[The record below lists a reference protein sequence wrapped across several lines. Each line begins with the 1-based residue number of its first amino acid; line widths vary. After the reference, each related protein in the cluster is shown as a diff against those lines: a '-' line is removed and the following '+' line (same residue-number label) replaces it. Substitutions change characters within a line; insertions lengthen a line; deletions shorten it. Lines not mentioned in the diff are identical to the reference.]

1 MPESAWMMTAII
13 VVPSSCSVLAI
24 EGRSSAGA
32 DVLGTATEIAEVG
45 EGTGDGSRVDT
56 EDGNEVD
63 NAMEVG
69 NTNEVE
75 GKRTAVGFEVTR
87 PDGKLVATIAGNPE
101 DFDGSAMAAV
111 ASVEISSSVGCDD
124 ERSEIP
130 EGNETDRVGSVVGM
144 VTNSVGR
151 LVVMTSAES
160 PRLTLVVGADETA
173 LSNTGSRPPAGDGV
187 DVDINNNPNP
197 WAIEALALAAPVT
210 LAVAEALSWG
220 PLSAPTFG
228 MAATCVLTVDIVEKT
243 TTPGATLMLV
253 DSSEVVGMLGSG
265 KYPPGTLTDTV
276 TIANVVAPV
285 GTARETDGVAAIDLV
300 TDRAFKTS
308 VLFVKTAVRAEAAT
322 VGAESERREL
332 DKPADG
338 TKKNVPDVGSE
349 RAGLEDTTEGTSI
362 VGVVTDTEDGRAV
375 KTFERVPSKAANT
388 RNILTMIANVQGEKV
403 KGTLERDTQ
412 EKQLSSVLRYLKGI
426 PPVLLLQQ

>member
-1 MPESAWMMTAII
+1 
-13 VVPSSCSVLAI
+13 
-24 EGRSSAGA
+24 
-32 DVLGTATEIAEVG
+32 
-45 EGTGDGSRVDT
+45 
-56 EDGNEVD
+56 
-63 NAMEVG
+63 MEVG

-130 EGNETDRVGSVVGM
+130 EGNETDRVGS
-144 VTNSVGR
+144 
-151 LVVMTSAES
+151 
-160 PRLTLVVGADETA
+160 VVGADETA

-375 KTFERVPSKAANT
+375 KTFERVGVATCGMLIAVPVTTATAYEVPSKAANT

-426 PPVLLLQQ
+426 PPVLLLQQVRRA